1 LKIFSFIKFHNI
13 ILAHISYKMIKKAKD
28 FKKHF
33 RIKDDYYRKVY
44 ILLSDM
50 ELILIGR
57 STAKEVKVETESDI

>member
-1 LKIFSFIKFHNI
+1 
-13 ILAHISYKMIKKAKD
+13 MIKKAKD